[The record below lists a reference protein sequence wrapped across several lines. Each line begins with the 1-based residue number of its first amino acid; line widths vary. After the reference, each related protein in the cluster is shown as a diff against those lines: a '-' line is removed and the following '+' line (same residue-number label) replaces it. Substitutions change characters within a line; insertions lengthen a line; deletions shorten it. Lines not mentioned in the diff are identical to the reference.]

1 MTEHKSRI
9 LNAFQNVIALRMASP
24 YYKIPFEWQRIWSM
38 LGWALILFLVMN
50 QFSLSDMEEV
60 AVWLTQ
66 AFA

>member
-1 MTEHKSRI
+1 
-9 LNAFQNVIALRMASP
+9 
-24 YYKIPFEWQRIWSM
+24 M